1 MKDDET
7 FARDRDEFER
17 VLADEPRRG
26 SGRVIIALVAGVAL
40 LAAIGV
46 AIAIGVGGSGSADP
60 TAGTGTASPARTDA
74 VPSPGP
80 SASGSAPSSTA
91 PESPAPD
98 GEPETGPDGRQ
109 TLPPADLDDAVA
121 VEGGPRVSVSSIED
135 VDGEAVVPGE
145 VSGPAVRI
153 TVDVENDTDE
163 AIDLTTAVVTLYAGD
178 SGLQANP
185 VSKPAG
191 KAFPSA
197 VAPGRTAEGAFV
209 FELPEDQR
217 SGVRVE
223 VDLSVSDP
231 LIAFEGDIG

>member
-1 MKDDET
+1 MKDDEA
-7 FARDRDEFER
+7 FARDRDELER
-17 VLADEPRRG
+17 VLNEEPRRG
-26 SGRVIIALVAGVAL
+26 AARVIVAVVAGVIL
-40 LAAIGV
+40 LAGIGV
-46 AIAIGVGGSGSADP
+46 AIAMGVGGSRSADP
-60 TAGTGTASPARTDA
+60 AASPGAAAPTKA
-74 VPSPGP
+74 LPSPGSSP
-80 SASGSAPSSTA
+80 PASAPPSTA
-91 PESPAPD
+91 PQSPTPG
-98 GEPETGPDGRQ
+98 GEQSTDPDGRQ
-109 TLPPADLDDAVA
+109 TLPPADFDDAVA
-121 VEGGPRVSVSSIED
+121 VEGGARVSVSSIED

-153 TVDVENDTDE
+153 TVEVENDTEE
-163 AIDLTTAVVTLYAGD
+163 AIDLTTAVVTVYAGE

-191 KAFPSA
+191 KAFPSE
-197 VAPGRTAEGAFV
+197 VAPGNTAQGAFV